1 METIANI
8 CKGTENLGNNQ
19 TDLKLNA
26 FEVGENL
33 VAFLVPHFANF
44 VITNYTITEDEVAL
58 TLKSKSTCTC
68 CDRCHI
74 ETHHTRGWQKRKVT
88 MPPLGG
94 KRFTLILY
102 MRKFHCKAD
111 GHFFT
116 EQQPDWLNKYARFSI
131 DCTRLMNQVHLQMSS
146 VSASRILSDMGIHCC
161 PNTCINHLKNIK
173 LAPDRTATNIG
184 IDDFAK
190 RKGHSY
196 GSAIVNHDTGQV
208 LELID
213 SRDSEKV
220 AEVLS
225 LYHHVSTITRDRGK
239 CYIKA
244 IKKALPAATVVADKF
259 HIMENLTKALF
270 PQVQSRFLHE
280 RKRLLDKSKIG
291 PKPPVLDQ
299 SWVLQGIYAS
309 LDSMSKDVEK
319 AKTLAKRK
327 LCLQMHV
334 KQELSIKDIHDKTGY
349 SSCEIKKL
357 LDATYES
364 FLNPSQLWVYKNV
377 KYISDR
383 ILEKKT
389 LEYSGVVK
397 GVHGSGKKY
406 AMKMLLSIL
415 REKWKNEYGEYKERM
430 RKFLSKESIRME
442 EHDLWNA
449 IVHFNSRPKTES
461 VKIFMQQKNMYDLK
475 YFVSTFQGILSGE
488 NKMGLYKWINM
499 AIGCGE
505 DGIEKFAMGLLDD
518 YQAIKNSITSKWNNG
533 ILEGTVCK
541 IKTAKRIMAG
551 RASITLLEKKVALK
565 L

>member
-44 VITNYTITEDEVAL
+44 VITNYTITEDEVVL
-58 TLKSKSTCTC
+58 TLKSKSTCAC

-102 MRKFHCKAD
+102 MRKFYCKAN

-146 VSASRILSDMGIHCC
+146 VSASRILSDMGIHSC

-239 CYIKA
+239 CYINA

-280 RKRLLDKSKIG
+280 RKRLLDKSEIG
-291 PKPPVLDQ
+291 PKPPALDQ

-334 KQELSIKDIHDKTGY
+334 NQELSIKDIHDKTGY

-442 EHDLWNA
+442 EHDLWNT

-499 AIGCGE
+499 AIGCGV

>member
-33 VAFLVPHFANF
+33 VAFLIPHFANF

-190 RKGHSY
+190 RKGYSY

-389 LEYSGVVK
+389 LEYSGVAK
-397 GVHGSGKKY
+397 GVHGSEKKY

-461 VKIFMQQKNMYDLK
+461 VKIFMQQKTCM
-475 YFVSTFQGILSGE
+475 I
-488 NKMGLYKWINM
+488 
-499 AIGCGE
+499 
-505 DGIEKFAMGLLDD
+505 
-518 YQAIKNSITSKWNNG
+518 
-533 ILEGTVCK
+533 
-541 IKTAKRIMAG
+541 
-551 RASITLLEKKVALK
+551 
-565 L
+565 

>member
-33 VAFLVPHFANF
+33 VSFLVPHFANF
-44 VITNYTITEDEVAL
+44 VITNYTITEDEVVL
-58 TLKSKSTCTC
+58 TLKSKSTCAC

-111 GHFFT
+111 GHFFA

-161 PNTCINHLKNIK
+161 PNTCINHLKNII

-239 CYIKA
+239 CYINA

-280 RKRLLDKSKIG
+280 RKRLLDKSEIG

-389 LEYSGVVK
+389 LEYSGVAK
-397 GVHGSGKKY
+397 GVHGSEKKY

-499 AIGCGE
+499 AIGYGV

-533 ILEGTVCK
+533 VLEGTVCK

>member
-33 VAFLVPHFANF
+33 VSFLVPHFANF
-44 VITNYTITEDEVAL
+44 VITNYTITEDEVVL
-58 TLKSKSTCTC
+58 TLKSKSTCAC

-111 GHFFT
+111 GHFFA

-161 PNTCINHLKNIK
+161 PNTCINHLKNII

-239 CYIKA
+239 CYINA

-280 RKRLLDKSKIG
+280 RKRLLDKSEIG

-319 AKTLAKRK
+319 TKTLAKRK
-327 LCLQMHV
+327 LFLQMHV

-389 LEYSGVVK
+389 FEYSGVAK
-397 GVHGSGKKY
+397 GVHGSEKKY

-499 AIGCGE
+499 AIGCGV

-518 YQAIKNSITSKWNNG
+518 YQTIKNSITSKWNNG
-533 ILEGTVCK
+533 VLEGTVCK

>member
-33 VAFLVPHFANF
+33 VAFLIPHFANF

-161 PNTCINHLKNIK
+161 PNTCINYLKNIK

-190 RKGHSY
+190 RKGYSY

-389 LEYSGVVK
+389 LEYSGVAK
-397 GVHGSGKKY
+397 GVHGSEKKY

-541 IKTAKRIMAG
+541 IKTVKRIMAG

>member
-33 VAFLVPHFANF
+33 VAFLIPHFANF

-161 PNTCINHLKNIK
+161 SNTCINHLKNIK

-190 RKGHSY
+190 RKGYSY

-280 RKRLLDKSKIG
+280 RKRLLGKSKIG

-389 LEYSGVVK
+389 LEYSGVAK
-397 GVHGSGKKY
+397 GVHGSEKKY

-541 IKTAKRIMAG
+541 IKTVKRIMAG

>member
-33 VAFLVPHFANF
+33 VSFLVPHFANF
-44 VITNYTITEDEVAL
+44 VITNYTITEDEVVL
-58 TLKSKSTCTC
+58 TLKSKSTCAC

-111 GHFFT
+111 GHFFA

-161 PNTCINHLKNIK
+161 PNTCINHLKNII

-239 CYIKA
+239 CYINA

-280 RKRLLDKSKIG
+280 RKRLLDKSEIG

-389 LEYSGVVK
+389 LEYSGVAK
-397 GVHGSGKKY
+397 GVHGSEKKY

-499 AIGCGE
+499 AIGCGV

-533 ILEGTVCK
+533 VLEGTVCK

>member
-44 VITNYTITEDEVAL
+44 VITNYTITEDEVVL
-58 TLKSKSTCTC
+58 TLKSKSTCAC

-102 MRKFHCKAD
+102 MRKFYCKAN

-161 PNTCINHLKNIK
+161 PNTCINHLKNII

-239 CYIKA
+239 CYINA

-259 HIMENLTKALF
+259 HIMENLTKVLF

-280 RKRLLDKSKIG
+280 RKRLLDKSEIG

-327 LCLQMHV
+327 LFLQMHV
-334 KQELSIKDIHDKTGY
+334 NQELSIKDIHDKTGY

-442 EHDLWNA
+442 EHDLWNT

-499 AIGCGE
+499 AIGCGV

>member
-44 VITNYTITEDEVAL
+44 VITNYTITEDEVVL
-58 TLKSKSTCTC
+58 TLKSKSTCAC

-102 MRKFHCKAD
+102 MRKFYCKAD

-239 CYIKA
+239 CYINA

-280 RKRLLDKSKIG
+280 RKRLLDKSEIG

-319 AKTLAKRK
+319 AKTFV
-327 LCLQMHV
+327 CLFFFQHGNNCIWCI
-334 KQELSIKDIHDKTGY
+334 EYAADWRIP
-349 SSCEIKKL
+349 SSNGSCILECLYAANWRGADDVYPYYGWHLPRDDQDKKL
-357 LDATYES
+357 E
-364 FLNPSQLWVYKNV
+364 V
-377 KYISDR
+377 
-383 ILEKKT
+383 
-389 LEYSGVVK
+389 
-397 GVHGSGKKY
+397 
-406 AMKMLLSIL
+406 
-415 REKWKNEYGEYKERM
+415 
-430 RKFLSKESIRME
+430 
-442 EHDLWNA
+442 
-449 IVHFNSRPKTES
+449 
-461 VKIFMQQKNMYDLK
+461 
-475 YFVSTFQGILSGE
+475 
-488 NKMGLYKWINM
+488 
-499 AIGCGE
+499 
-505 DGIEKFAMGLLDD
+505 
-518 YQAIKNSITSKWNNG
+518 YQAASDDFYAHCIRGQCVFNCGSSVCTSDCW
-533 ILEGTVCK
+533 
-541 IKTAKRIMAG
+541 R
-551 RASITLLEKKVALK
+551 
-565 L
+565 

>member
-1 METIANI
+1 M
-8 CKGTENLGNNQ
+8 
-19 TDLKLNA
+19 
-26 FEVGENL
+26 
-33 VAFLVPHFANF
+33 
-44 VITNYTITEDEVAL
+44 
-58 TLKSKSTCTC
+58 
-68 CDRCHI
+68 
-74 ETHHTRGWQKRKVT
+74 
-88 MPPLGG
+88 
-94 KRFTLILY
+94 
-102 MRKFHCKAD
+102 
-111 GHFFT
+111 
-116 EQQPDWLNKYARFSI
+116 
-131 DCTRLMNQVHLQMSS
+131 
-146 VSASRILSDMGIHCC
+146 
-161 PNTCINHLKNIK
+161 
-173 LAPDRTATNIG
+173 
-184 IDDFAK
+184 
-190 RKGHSY
+190 
-196 GSAIVNHDTGQV
+196 
-208 LELID
+208 
-213 SRDSEKV
+213 
-220 AEVLS
+220 
-225 LYHHVSTITRDRGK
+225 
-239 CYIKA
+239 
-244 IKKALPAATVVADKF
+244 
-259 HIMENLTKALF
+259 
-270 PQVQSRFLHE
+270 
-280 RKRLLDKSKIG
+280 
-291 PKPPVLDQ
+291 
-299 SWVLQGIYAS
+299 
-309 LDSMSKDVEK
+309 EK

-349 SSCEIKKL
+349 SSCGIKKL

-389 LEYSGVVK
+389 LEYSGVAK
-397 GVHGSGKKY
+397 GVHGSEKKY

-499 AIGCGE
+499 AIGCGV

-518 YQAIKNSITSKWNNG
+518 YQAIKNSITSKCNNG

-541 IKTAKRIMAG
+541 IKTVKRIMAG

>member
-33 VAFLVPHFANF
+33 VASLIPHFANF
-44 VITNYTITEDEVAL
+44 VITNYTITEYEVAL
-58 TLKSKSTCTC
+58 TLKSKSTCAC

-74 ETHHTRGWQKRKVT
+74 ETHHIRGWQKWKVT

-190 RKGHSY
+190 RKGYSY

-280 RKRLLDKSKIG
+280 RKRLLDKSEIG

-349 SSCEIKKL
+349 SSCGIKKL

-389 LEYSGVVK
+389 LEYSGVAK
-397 GVHGSGKKY
+397 GVHGSEKKY

-461 VKIFMQQKNMYDLK
+461 VKIFIQQKNMYDLK

-499 AIGCGE
+499 AIGCGV

>member
-44 VITNYTITEDEVAL
+44 VITNYTITEDEVVL
-58 TLKSKSTCTC
+58 TLKSKSTCAC

-102 MRKFHCKAD
+102 MRKFYCKAN

-131 DCTRLMNQVHLQMSS
+131 DCTRLMNQMHLQMSS

-239 CYIKA
+239 CYINA

-259 HIMENLTKALF
+259 HIMENLTKAHF

-280 RKRLLDKSKIG
+280 RKRLLDKSEIG

-334 KQELSIKDIHDKTGY
+334 NQELSIKDIHDKTGY

-442 EHDLWNA
+442 EHDLWNT

-461 VKIFMQQKNMYDLK
+461 VKIFMQK
-475 YFVSTFQGILSGE
+475 
-488 NKMGLYKWINM
+488 
-499 AIGCGE
+499 
-505 DGIEKFAMGLLDD
+505 
-518 YQAIKNSITSKWNNG
+518 
-533 ILEGTVCK
+533 
-541 IKTAKRIMAG
+541 KTCMI
-551 RASITLLEKKVALK
+551 
-565 L
+565 

>member
-33 VAFLVPHFANF
+33 VAFLIPHFANF

-146 VSASRILSDMGIHCC
+146 VSASRILSDMGIYCC

-190 RKGHSY
+190 RKGYSY

-389 LEYSGVVK
+389 LEYSGVAK
-397 GVHGSGKKY
+397 GVHGSEKKY

-505 DGIEKFAMGLLDD
+505 DVIEKFAMGLLDD

-541 IKTAKRIMAG
+541 IKTVKRIMAG